1 MRFNY
6 QARSKDGRMRTGVV
20 EAGSREG
27 AVTLLQRHDLYVT
40 HLEEEESKP
49 LYAKDIGIGGD
60 AKLKD
65 IVAFSRQLAIMFQSK
80 VPLIESVRT
89 LAEQQ
94 EQPKFKEKLIKISES
109 IEGGISFSQALAE
122 YPKLFNDFY
131 INMVKAGEASGK
143 LSEALNYLA
152 DHLEREYE
160 LRSKVKGALMYPALI
175 VVMMIF
181 VIFLMAFY
189 VIPQL
194 TTVLEGVKTELP
206 ISTKII
212 LAGTDFIRSTLGII
226 TVVVIFAG
234 MGVLFK
240 LSQKGEGRKR
250 RDRILLKIPVVKSF
264 AKKFYVARLSE
275 NLSTLIAGGLP
286 IAKALEISGSV
297 INNYAYEQAVG
308 ATTSGVKKGERI
320 SAGFKLFPELFP
332 PMFTTMVMVGEKTG
346 TLDSTLE
353 NVVTFYEK
361 EVERGLDAL
370 LRILEPAL
378 IAILGGGVGIIIGS
392 ILLPIYGT
400 ITAI

>member
-6 QARSKDGRMRTGVV
+6 QARNKDGRVRTGVV
-20 EAGSREG
+20 EAASREG
-27 AVTLLQRHDLYVT
+27 AVSLLQRHDLYVT

-49 LYAKDIGIGGD
+49 IYAKDIGIGGD

-65 IVAFSRQLAIMFQSK
+65 IVVFSRQLAIMFQSK
-80 VPLIESVRT
+80 VPLVEAVRT
-89 LAEQQ
+89 LADQQ
-94 EQPKFKEKLIKISES
+94 EKPKFKEKLVKISEN

-152 DHLEREYE
+152 DHLEREHE
-160 LRSKVKGALMYPALI
+160 LRAKVKGSLMYPILI

-194 TTVLEGVKTELP
+194 TTILEGVEGQLP
-206 ISTKII
+206 ITTRMI
-212 LAGTDFIRSTLGII
+212 LFGTDFIRSPLGIVTTI
-226 TVVVIFAG
+226 AIFAG

-240 LSQKGEGRKR
+240 VSQKGEGRKR
-250 RDRILLKIPVVKSF
+250 RDMLLLKIPVIKSF
-264 AKKFYVARLSE
+264 AMKFYVARFSE

-320 SAGFKLFPELFP
+320 SAGLKLYPELFP

-353 NVVTFYEK
+353 NVVNFYEK
-361 EVERGLDAL
+361 EVERGLDNL
-370 LRILEPAL
+370 LRILEPLL

-392 ILLPIYGT
+392 ILLPIYST